1 VKRFRLTPSHSMAV
15 AIVALF
21 VALGGT
27 GYAAL
32 SLPKNS
38 VGTQQ
43 IRNRSINTA
52 KLKNHAVT
60 KAKLNLA
67 GVTVPAAT
75 TATTATNA
83 THAATA
89 DNATSAAH
97 ASSADTAATAQ
108 ALAAPEPVRLVGAAG
123 EPAFQNSW
131 INHGGSAD
139 EPAGFYKDQAG
150 IVHLQGQVVDGS
162 GVIFQLPPG
171 ERPDGG
177 KILRMPAASCD
188 CLKSVT
194 DSGGDMI
201 FEVVLN
207 ATVVIEGSGFGPTF
221 DGAVILD
228 SNSYLPSGNALS
240 LDGIS
245 FRAGS

>member
-1 VKRFRLTPSHSMAV
+1 MAV
-15 AIVALF
+15 SIVALF

-43 IRNRSINTA
+43 IRNRSISTA
-52 KLKNHAVT
+52 KLKNRAVT
-60 KAKLNLA
+60 KAKLNLS
-67 GVTVPAAT
+67 GVTVPAARR
-75 TATTATNA
+75 ATTASSATNA
-83 THAATA
+83 GHAATA
-89 DNATSAAH
+89 DNATTAAH

-108 ALAAPEPVRLVGAAG
+108 ALTAPEPVRLVGAAG
-123 EPAFQNSW
+123 EPGFQNSW

-139 EPAGFYKDQAG
+139 EPAGFYKDQEG

-162 GVIFQLPPG
+162 GAIFQLPPG
-171 ERPDGG
+171 DRPDSG
-177 KILRMPAASCD
+177 KILRVPAASCD

-194 DSGGDMI
+194 DSHGDML
-201 FEVVLN
+201 FEVVLA
-207 ATVVIEGSGFGPTF
+207 ATVTIDGSGFGSTF
-221 DGAVILD
+221 DGAVNLD